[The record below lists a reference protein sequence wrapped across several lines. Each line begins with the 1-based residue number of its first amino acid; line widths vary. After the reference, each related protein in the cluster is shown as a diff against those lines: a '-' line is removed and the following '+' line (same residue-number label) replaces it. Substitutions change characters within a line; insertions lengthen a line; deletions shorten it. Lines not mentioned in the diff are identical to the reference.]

1 MARPAPHTLPII
13 VLHQLDRQKAGATIK
28 AIRGRGMKGEAGGG
42 VSSHPAAD
50 SRHSRSLRP
59 IKSGLPHGMP
69 GMVSFPVC
77 LATARAPG
85 HRPSRLAS
93 ACAEGARGRNPGAPT
108 NRRIKIGYHYS
119 LRRDENGWQSPG
131 NHTYSQLRHDDPE
144 CSRAPT
150 AMLGNQQ
157 TKATER
163 RASGRER
170 PPLNASA
177 GQQSERRRCPN

>member
-28 AIRGRGMKGEAGGG
+28 AIRGRGMKGEAGVGEG
-42 VSSHPAAD
+42 SSHPAAD

-108 NRRIKIGYHYS
+108 NRRIKIGYYYS
-119 LRRDENGWQSPG
+119 LRRDENGWQSSG
-131 NHTYSQLRHDDPE
+131 NHTYSQLRDDDPK
-144 CSRAPT
+144 CSRVPT
-150 AMLGNQQ
+150 AMLGKSTN
-157 TKATER
+157 KSDRATRQRPRATAVER
-163 RASGRER
+163 VGRAAIRA
-170 PPLNASA
+170 PPL
-177 GQQSERRRCPN
+177 P